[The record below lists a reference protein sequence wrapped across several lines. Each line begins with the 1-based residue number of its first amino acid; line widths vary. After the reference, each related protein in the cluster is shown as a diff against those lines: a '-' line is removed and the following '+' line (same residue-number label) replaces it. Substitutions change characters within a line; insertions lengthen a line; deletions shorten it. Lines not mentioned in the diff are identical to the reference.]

1 MTVALRLYL
10 KRVLLVTLGIG
21 VIIFVVGVISGSFS
35 STFLFVILL
44 LGAAVTVVVGVLFL
58 ILLVQGILL
67 ARAHDIAWKSKLL
80 AVVASPVLLSA
91 LVFTS
96 LPILRS
102 GTYLGVYGKLLV
114 NHSDYEM
121 VVRQNDVQIEGEPF
135 QSRRTE
141 NGIEYEIDSGP
152 PVRFAF
158 EPDGIL
164 DNWSGIVYDP
174 SGDVML
180 ADGFDNKGKF
190 RAPDRVTKLF
200 GGDLVSCSHFFG
212 HYYRCVF
219 T

>member
-1 MTVALRLYL
+1 MKATLRSYL

-21 VIIFVVGVISGSFS
+21 VTVFVVGLVTGSFS
-35 STFLFVILL
+35 STFLFLILL
-44 LGAAVTVVVGVLFL
+44 LGTAVVGVVGVLFL
-58 ILLVQGILL
+58 ILFVQGVSL
-67 ARAHDIAWKSKLL
+67 ARRHDISWQRKLV

-96 LPILRS
+96 LPILWS
-102 GTYLGVYGKLLV
+102 GAYVGVYGKLLL
-114 NHSDYEM
+114 NHSEYELI
-121 VVRQNDVQIEGEPF
+121 VRQNNVQIGGEPI
-135 QSRRTE
+135 QSLSTE

-180 ADGFDNKGKF
+180 ADGFDSKGKF

-212 HYYRCVF
+212 HYYKCGF

>member
-1 MTVALRLYL
+1 MKATLRSYL

-21 VIIFVVGVISGSFS
+21 VTVFVVGLVTGSFS
-35 STFLFVILL
+35 STFLFLILL
-44 LGAAVTVVVGVLFL
+44 LGTAVVGVVGVLFL
-58 ILLVQGILL
+58 ILFVQGVSL
-67 ARAHDIAWKSKLL
+67 ARRHDISWQRKLV

-96 LPILRS
+96 LPILWS
-102 GTYLGVYGKLLV
+102 GAYVGVYGKLLL
-114 NHSDYEM
+114 NHSEYELI
-121 VVRQNDVQIEGEPF
+121 VRQNNVQIGGEPI
-135 QSRRTE
+135 QSLSVE

-180 ADGFDNKGKF
+180 ADGFDSKGKF

-212 HYYRCVF
+212 HYYRCGF

>member
-1 MTVALRLYL
+1 MTAKLRSYL
-10 KRVLLVTLGIG
+10 KRALFVTFGIG
-21 VIIFVVGVISGSFS
+21 VIIFVVGLISGSFS
-35 STFLFVILL
+35 STFLFLILL
-44 LGAAVTVVVGVLFL
+44 LGTAVISVVGVLFL
-58 ILLVQGILL
+58 ILLVQGISL

-91 LVFTS
+91 LVVTS
-96 LPILRS
+96 LPILWS
-102 GTYLGVYGKLLV
+102 GTYVGSYGKLLL
-114 NHSDYEM
+114 NHPDYEM
-121 VVRQNDVQIEGEPF
+121 IVGRNDVQIEGEPF
-135 QSRRTE
+135 QARRTE

-164 DNWSGIVYDP
+164 DNWFGIVYDP

-180 ADGFDNKGKF
+180 ADGFDSKGKF

-212 HYYRCVF
+212 HYYRCSF